1 MDIEAQYVI
10 AALQEELAR
19 VNENRVY
26 LMALVKQMTDAQLA
40 SSLDRAMQQEADR
53 DDPDHDAPE

>member
-1 MDIEAQYVI
+1 VEIDTRYFI

-26 LMALVKQMTDAQLA
+26 LLALVKQLTEAQLA
-40 SSLDRAMQQEADR
+40 SSLDRAMQNDTDPEPDDQE
-53 DDPDHDAPE
+53 